1 MKLMA
6 CLYRMMVG
14 LIALVLVVVPSLA
27 NAQGAPAISREQLDQ
42 LTAPIALYPDS
53 LLSQV
58 LMAST
63 YPLEVV
69 EANRWVR
76 DLNNA
81 KLTGDQLATT
91 LQPMDWDPSVKSLV
105 PFPQVLQ
112 MMDSRLDWTQKLGNA
127 FLAQQAD
134 VMDSVQRLRA
144 QARAAGNLQSNR
156 QQVVRAEGP
165 QIVIE
170 PAAPQVVYVPYYN
183 PAVVY
188 GSWVY
193 PSFPPFY
200 FPPPVGVVVGAGL
213 FFGVGIGIVAP
224 LWGWGHC
231 DWGGHSVQINN
242 TQYNVINNYNISNR
256 NRPAFSGN
264 SWQHDAY
271 HRRNVPYRDASTR
284 QRYQTAAGG
293 MTRTGSTTPRGDYR
307 GYPSGRPGA
316 APGPGGVSGM
326 AAAHHPPAQPTSRA
340 ASPAASSPKA
350 PSAGGPPR
358 PPTAFGP
365 ITRAPD
371 AQAHALRGRSSR
383 QSMQPNPAPRA
394 QPPRQTHAPA
404 GGQSEHG
411 RRPGR

>member
-183 PAVVY
+183 PGCRLRILGLPQFSPVL
-188 GSWVY
+188 
-193 PSFPPFY
+193 FPAT
-200 FPPPVGVVVGAGL
+200 G
-213 FFGVGIGIVAP
+213 
-224 LWGWGHC
+224 
-231 DWGGHSVQINN
+231 
-242 TQYNVINNYNISNR
+242 
-256 NRPAFSGN
+256 
-264 SWQHDAY
+264 
-271 HRRNVPYRDASTR
+271 RR
-284 QRYQTAAGG
+284 
-293 MTRTGSTTPRGDYR
+293 
-307 GYPSGRPGA
+307 
-316 APGPGGVSGM
+316 
-326 AAAHHPPAQPTSRA
+326 
-340 ASPAASSPKA
+340 
-350 PSAGGPPR
+350 
-358 PPTAFGP
+358 
-365 ITRAPD
+365 
-371 AQAHALRGRSSR
+371 RGRSRIVFRRRNRHRRAAVGMGSLRLGWTQCPDQQHPVQCHQQLQHIQPQPSR
-383 QSMQPNPAPRA
+383 ILGKQLAARRLPSPQRPLPGCFYPPAVPDGGRRNDTNGFDH
-394 QPPRQTHAPA
+394 PPR
-404 GGQSEHG
+404 
-411 RRPGR
+411 